1 MHYIDQ
7 FLSEQYISQAIRLK
21 AKNIYSEDQ
30 YKLINFDQKT
40 ERALYTVKSDNGDG
54 DYTVEVTSFNSP
66 AIKAK
71 CNCPSVSFCTH
82 ALTVLN
88 DLRMRA
94 DELPTKKFNQEETY
108 VNGDQIISN
117 VLSGHYTNTID
128 LKQANL
134 LFRNHK
140 VIINQAKDSVVNA
153 SVSDKDFTY
162 LVVLSENTDRNIKTS
177 CRCRHTDSALCPHK
191 VATFLQL
198 ESEYGR
204 NPFKKIRNYDAEKDA
219 LLQQY
224 GYNLK
229 DDLEGLFNFSLE
241 NGNLQLLVLDPSL
254 EKTGVYAEWKK
265 KASIFLDH
273 KKNIFLDKKGA
284 DQVIAY
290 VWEYP
295 DSFHLRQAVKVS
307 TIFGKRKS
315 NGNIGAPLRRVTS
328 ENMEDVNLSQA
339 ALGIYQILKHLDY
352 EDFIA
357 DELKE
362 LSNSPQEYKEPDKFL
377 EHERAHQIIGNV
389 FDQLSKNSN
398 FLIKEYGNLTLKDLH
413 PISLNQETPEISFT
427 VSKLKGFYELTVN
440 IQIEGEYLEW
450 EDMVPIGFGFML
462 KASTSE
468 IFMFHSNDARTMFY
482 FFGKKSI
489 KVKTSD
495 YKNFYNDFIIPLMKK
510 HNVDFNAV
518 KVDIED
524 LEGTAQSKL
533 YVKEMDNFLLLI
545 PAFIYEYEDLS
556 TEVEMDSGE
565 AVFFDYKG
573 KKIRIIRDKKGE
585 TAAKNF
591 LMELHPDFETQLNRH
606 YFYLPIDEILKSNWF
621 FQAFEKIQNENIQVL
636 GLKSLSKIKYNPF
649 RPKMLMKAGSGTDWF
664 DLSVQVS
671 FGEQE
676 VRLQDIRKAILNN
689 DQYVRLGDGTLG
701 ILPEEWLKKYSA
713 MFRAAKI
720 KTDTLQ
726 LSKFQY
732 PAIELFY
739 QEIDNH
745 QLLEELYQKIERLKS
760 FREIKQVPIPKN
772 VNAELRAYQKEGF
785 NWLKFLQ
792 EYGWGGCLADDMGL
806 GKTLQ
811 VLTFIQSLVNDDKDT
826 TVLVVVPR
834 SLVFNW
840 QNEAKKFCPELS
852 ILEYSGGSREKDHSE
867 FQKHHIVLTTYSLV
881 RNDIEI
887 LKSFKFDYV
896 ILDESQ
902 AIKNPT
908 SLISKAVKLLST
920 DNRLIMT
927 GTPVE
932 NNTFD
937 LYSQM
942 DFLNPGMLGSM
953 DYFRKE
959 YANKIDR
966 DRDKDKA
973 QELQRLI
980 NPFILSRKKEE
991 VAKELPEKTETVIYC
1006 ELGAKQRKTYDYF
1019 KNKYYEKI
1027 KAVIAQ
1033 EGIGK
1038 SGMHVLQGLLKLRQI
1053 CNSTALIKEEGD
1065 FGHESVKMEI
1075 LMDEIVQVT
1084 THNGKALVFS
1094 YFVEMLDIIK
1104 ANLEKQGIGYS
1115 YLSGSSTNREKIVD
1129 DFKSKSENQV
1139 FLISLKAGGFGLN
1152 LTEANYV
1159 FMVDPWWNP
1168 AVEQQAIDR
1177 THRIG
1182 QDQKV
1187 FAYKLIC
1194 RNTIEEKI
1202 LELQEKK
1209 RAVAKD
1215 IINVEAGFMK
1225 KLKEEDLKALFS

>member
-7 FLSEQYISQAIRLK
+7 FLSEQYISQAIRLQ
-21 AKNIYSEDQ
+21 AKNIYSEDR
-30 YKLINFDQKT
+30 YKLLNFDQKT
-40 ERALYTVKSDNGDG
+40 EKALYSVKSDNGSG
-54 DYTVEVTSFNSP
+54 EYSVEVNFFNSP
-66 AIKAK
+66 AIKVK
-71 CNCPSVSFCTH
+71 CSCQSPSFCKH

-88 DLRMRA
+88 DLRMRT
-94 DELPTKKFNQEETY
+94 DDLPTKRFNQEETY

-117 VLSGHYTNTID
+117 ISAGHYTNAID

-134 LFRNHK
+134 LYRNHK
-140 VIINQAKDSVVNA
+140 VIINQAKDGVVNA
-153 SVSDKDFTY
+153 SVSDKDYTY

-177 CRCRHTDSALCPHK
+177 CRCKHTDTALCIHK

-198 ESEYGR
+198 ENEYGR
-204 NPFKKIRNYDAEKDA
+204 NPFKKIRNYDAEKEA
-219 LLQQY
+219 YLQQY
-224 GYNLK
+224 GYSLK
-229 DDLEGLFNFSLE
+229 DNLEGLFEFTLE
-241 NGNLQLLVLDPSL
+241 NGNLQLVVLDPTL
-254 EKTGVYAEWKK
+254 EKTGPYAEWKK

-273 KKNIFLDKKGA
+273 KKSIFLEKKA
-284 DQVIAY
+284 LDHVIAY
-290 VWEYP
+290 AWEHP
-295 DSFHLRQAVKVS
+295 DNFHIRPTVKVS
-307 TIFGKRKS
+307 TIYGKKKS
-315 NGNIGAPLRRVTS
+315 NGNIGAPLRRIDY
-328 ENMEDVNLSQA
+328 ENIQDVNLSQED
-339 ALGIYQILKHLDY
+339 LRVFQSLSQLEH
-352 EDFIA
+352 EDFLVDNPDSEIS
-357 DELKE
+357 L
-362 LSNSPQEYKEPDKFL
+362 QEQKDGDKFL
-377 EHERAHQIIGNV
+377 EQERAHQIIGNV
-389 FDQLSKNSN
+389 YERLSQNN
-398 FLIKEYGNLTLKDLH
+398 NYLIKENGSLTLKDIQ
-413 PISLNQETPEISFT
+413 PITLVMDTPEIWFSVT
-427 VSKLKGFYELTVN
+427 KMKGFYELAAHV
-440 IQIEGEYLEW
+440 QVEGEEVIW
-450 EDMVPIGFGFML
+450 ENIVPVGFGFFLME
-462 KASTSE
+462 STSE
-468 IFMFHSNDARTMFY
+468 LYMFHPNDARTIFY
-482 FFGKKSI
+482 FYGKKSI

-495 YKNFYNDFIIPLMKK
+495 YKNFYNEFIIPLMKK
-510 HNVDFNAV
+510 HSVDF
-518 KVDIED
+518 KDIKIDIED
-524 LEGTAQSKL
+524 VEGIAQSKL

-556 TEVEMDSGE
+556 TEVEMDNGD
-565 AVFFDYKG
+565 AVFFDYRN
-573 KKIRIIRDKKGE
+573 KKVRVIRDKEGE
-585 TAAKNF
+585 NATKDF
-591 LMELHPDFETQLNRH
+591 LVGLHPDFHAQFNRH
-606 YFYLPIDEILKSNWF
+606 YFHLPINEVLSSNWF
-621 FQAFEKIQNENIQVL
+621 FQAFEKIQNQKIQVL
-636 GLKSLSKIKYNPF
+636 GLKSLTKIKYNPF

-676 VRLQDIRKAILNN
+676 VKLQDIRKAILNN
-689 DQYVRLGDGTLG
+689 DQYVKLGDGTMG

-713 MFRAAKI
+713 MFRAGKVKA
-720 KTDTLQ
+720 DNLQ

-745 QLLEELYQKIERLKS
+745 QLLEDLYRKIERLKS
-760 FREIKQVPIPKN
+760 FRSIKQIPIPEN
-772 VNAELRAYQKEGF
+772 VKADLRAYQKEGF
-785 NWLKFLQ
+785 NWLKFL
-792 EYGWGGCLADDMGL
+792 EEFGWGGCLADDMGL

-811 VLTFIQSLVNDDKDT
+811 VLTFIQSLVNNNKDT

-840 QNEAKKFCPELS
+840 QNEAKKFTPELT
-852 ILEYSGGSREKDHSE
+852 ILEYSGGAREKNNAE
-867 FQKHHIVLTTYSLV
+867 FKNHHIVLTTYSLV
-881 RNDIEI
+881 RNDIEV

-966 DRDKDKA
+966 DRDKEKA
-973 QELQRLI
+973 LELQRLI

-1006 ELGAKQRKTYDYF
+1006 ELSPKQRKTYDYF

-1027 KAVIAQ
+1027 KTVIAE

-1065 FGHESVKMEI
+1065 YGNESAKLEI
-1075 LMDEIVQVT
+1075 LLDEITQVT

-1094 YFVEMLDIIK
+1094 YFVEMLEIIK
-1104 ANLEKQGIGYS
+1104 TALEKRGIGYS
-1115 YLSGSSTNREKIVD
+1115 FLSGSSVNREKIVD

-1194 RNTIEEKI
+1194 KNTIEEKI

-1209 RAVAKD
+1209 QAVAKD

-1225 KLKEEDLKALFS
+1225 KLKEEDLQALFS